1 MQSLCSR
8 DKFSI
13 LYFGGK
19 ISYNKS
25 QSLCSRDKFSIG
37 RIDIHRVS
45 DESQSLCS
53 RDKFSMGGKIHID
66 YTFGRNPFEAGTSF
80 QFAVMFGFGKR
91 QLSQSL

>member
-19 ISYNKS
+19 ISYNK
-25 QSLCSRDKFSIG
+25 
-37 RIDIHRVS
+37 
-45 DESQSLCS
+45 SQSLCS

>member
-1 MQSLCSR
+1 MAL
-8 DKFSI
+8 
-13 LYFGGK
+13 
-19 ISYNKS
+19 
-25 QSLCSRDKFSIG
+25 
-37 RIDIHRVS
+37 
-45 DESQSLCS
+45 SQSLCS